1 MSQTSEQATDVL
13 IVGGGSAGSVLATRL
28 TQDLSR
34 TVRLLEAGTVYP
46 LDSIPSDL
54 LDPAHVVGEPEH
66 DWGFMMRGNARSP
79 EIIAP
84 RGKVLGGS
92 SSVNATVA
100 MRITPDD
107 IRKWNVHD
115 LEGWSVEDIAAT
127 FKAMEN
133 APEGDASIHG
143 RVGRF
148 PVRQETYEGLT
159 TSLKAFV
166 DAGVAA
172 GYKRVEDFNSEE
184 RHGIG
189 GNPVNVVD
197 NHRQSTAMVYLTQ
210 EVRDRANLFL
220 HGGVLVDRV
229 FVTDGRAVGVI
240 DADGTFY
247 EADEVILCAGA
258 YVSPAIL
265 MRSGIGPAAH
275 LEQLGID
282 LVADLP
288 VGERLTE
295 QPFYYNAYALKPD
308 YQDER
313 PATGGLLW
321 IASSE
326 AKGEELDL
334 HITAT
339 HLLPPEYSPT
349 GGAVTFG
356 VAVVAPDSHG
366 TIRLRSRDPREQP
379 VIDGNYLYEERD
391 RRRLLEAV
399 KIGRRLGS
407 SPQMSPLI
415 ALEMFPGPDVQD
427 DDALLRVI
435 EANLAS
441 YGHPAATAPMGGAN
455 DPAAVV
461 DSTGAVKGIE
471 RLRVIDASIM
481 PELPT
486 VATNPT
492 VIMIAEHLAN
502 RVYGAA
508 TAPAGAAGSDA
519 PEHLARA
526 VTSI

>member
-1 MSQTSEQATDVL
+1 MGMSERSKPAGATDVL

-28 TQDLSR
+28 TQDPSR

-46 LDSIPSDL
+46 LDAIPSDL
-54 LDPAHVVGEPEH
+54 LDPAHVPGEPEH
-66 DWGFMMRGNARSP
+66 DWGFTMRGNTRSP

-84 RGKVLGGS
+84 RGKALGGS

-100 MRITPDD
+100 IRITPND
-107 IRKWNVHD
+107 IRKWNEHG
-115 LEGWSVEDIAAT
+115 LEGWSVEDVAAT

-133 APEGDASIHG
+133 APAGDASIHG
-143 RVGRF
+143 RVGPF
-148 PVRQETYEGLT
+148 PVRQETYDQLT

-172 GYKRVEDFNSEE
+172 GYERVDDFNGEH

-210 EVRDRANLFL
+210 DVRDRPNLFID
-220 HGGVLVDRV
+220 GGVLVDRIL
-229 FVTDGRAVGVI
+229 FEDSRAAGVI
-240 DADGTFY
+240 DADGTVY
-247 EADEVILCAGA
+247 EADEVILSAGA

-275 LEQLGID
+275 LEALGID

-295 QPFYYNAYALKPD
+295 QVFYYNAYALKPD

-321 IASSE
+321 TASSE
-326 AKGEELDL
+326 ARGEELDL
-334 HITAT
+334 HVTAT
-339 HLLPPEYSPT
+339 HLLPPELSPT
-349 GGAVTFG
+349 GGAITFG
-356 VAVVAPDSHG
+356 IAVVAPDSRG
-366 TIRLRSRDPREQP
+366 TIRLRSRDPRDQP

-399 KIGRRLGS
+399 KIGRRLGN

-415 ALEMFPGPDVQD
+415 ELEMFPGCEVQD
-427 DDALLRVI
+427 DHALMGII

-441 YGHPAATAPMGGAN
+441 YGHPAATAPMGGAE

-461 DSTGAVKGIE
+461 DSTGAVNGIE

-481 PELPT
+481 PEVPT

-502 RVYGAA
+502 RVYGAV
-508 TAPAGAAGSDA
+508 TAPGQSA
-519 PEHLARA
+519 
-526 VTSI
+526 

>member
-1 MSQTSEQATDVL
+1 MSETSNPAGSTDVL

-28 TQDLSR
+28 TQDSHR
-34 TVRLLEAGTVYP
+34 TVRLLEAGNIYP
-46 LDSIPSDL
+46 LNSIPSDL

-66 DWGFMMRGNARSP
+66 DWGFTMRGNSRSP
-79 EIIAP
+79 AIIAP

-107 IRKWNVHD
+107 IRKWNEHGLD
-115 LEGWSVEDIAAT
+115 GWSAEEVAAT

-133 APEGDASIHG
+133 APAGDASIHG
-143 RVGRF
+143 RVGPF
-148 PVRQETYEGLT
+148 PVHQQTYEELT
-159 TSLKAFV
+159 SSLKAFV

-172 GYKRVEDFNSEE
+172 GYKRAEDFNSND

-189 GNPVNVVD
+189 GNPVNVID
-197 NHRQSTAMVYLTQ
+197 NHRQSTAIVYLTQ
-210 EVRDRANLFL
+210 AVRDRPNLFI
-220 HGGVLVDRV
+220 HGGVLIDRV
-229 FVTDGRAVGVI
+229 FINDGRASGVI

-258 YVSPAIL
+258 YMSPAIL

-275 LEQLGID
+275 LAQMEID
-282 LVADLP
+282 LAADLP

-321 IASSE
+321 TASSE
-326 AKGEELDL
+326 ARGEELDV

-349 GGAVTFG
+349 GGAITFG
-356 VAVVAPDSHG
+356 VAIVAPDSHG
-366 TIRLRSRDPREQP
+366 TIRLSSRDPREQP
-379 VIDGNYLYEERD
+379 IIDGNYLYEERD
-391 RRRLLEAV
+391 RRRMLEAV
-399 KIGRRLGS
+399 KLGRRLGS

-415 ALEMFPGPDVQD
+415 ELEIFPGADVQD
-427 DDALLRVI
+427 DGILLGVI
-435 EANLAS
+435 ESNLAS
-441 YGHPAATAPMGGAN
+441 YGHPAATAPMGGPD

-461 DSTGAVKGIE
+461 DSTGAVNGIE

-481 PELPT
+481 PEVPT

-492 VIMIAEHLAN
+492 VIMMAEHLAN
-502 RVYGAA
+502 KVYSTT
-508 TAPAGAAGSDA
+508 TAPAGAVAFDA
-519 PEHLARA
+519 PEENARA
-526 VTSI
+526 R

>member
-1 MSQTSEQATDVL
+1 MTEAPKPAGPTDVL

-28 TQDLSR
+28 TQDPSR
-34 TVRLLEAGTVYP
+34 TVRLLEAGSVYP

-54 LDPAHVVGEPEH
+54 LDPAHVPGNPEH
-66 DWGFMMRGNARSP
+66 DWGFTMRANTRSP

-84 RGKVLGGS
+84 RGKALGGS

-107 IRKWNVHD
+107 IRKWNEHG

-133 APEGDASIHG
+133 APAGDASTHG
-143 RVGRF
+143 RVGPF
-148 PVRQETYEGLT
+148 PVRQETYDRLT

-172 GYKRVEDFNSEE
+172 GYERVDDFNGKD

-189 GNPVNVVD
+189 GYPVNVVD
-197 NHRQSTAMVYLTQ
+197 EHRQSTAMVYLTQ
-210 EVRDRANLFL
+210 DVRDRPNLFID
-220 HGGVLVDRV
+220 GGVLIDRV
-229 FVTDGRAVGVI
+229 LFKNGRAIGVI
-240 DADGTFY
+240 DADGTVF

-265 MRSGIGPAAH
+265 MRSGIGPRAH
-275 LEQLGID
+275 LEKLGID
-282 LVADLP
+282 VVADLP
-288 VGERLTE
+288 VGERLIE
-295 QPFYYNAYALKPD
+295 QVFYYNGYALKPD

-321 IASSE
+321 TASSE

-339 HLLPPEYSPT
+339 HLLPPELSPT
-349 GGAVTFG
+349 GGAITFG
-356 VAVVAPDSHG
+356 VAVVAPDSRG
-366 TIRLRSRDPREQP
+366 TIRLGSRDPRDQP

-415 ALEMFPGPDVQD
+415 ELEIFPGTGIQD
-427 DDALLRVI
+427 DDALMAVI

-441 YGHPAATAPMGGAN
+441 YGHPAATAPMGGAE
-455 DPAAVV
+455 DPGAVV
-461 DSTGAVKGIE
+461 DSDGAVNGIQ

-481 PELPT
+481 PEVPS

-502 RVYGAA
+502 RVYGAL
-508 TAPAGAAGSDA
+508 TP
-519 PEHLARA
+519 
-526 VTSI
+526 